1 MIITLRENDLKVAA
15 AAHFK
20 QITKLDVDVS
30 NIVIEDNTAII
41 EYDEEVATPKPVQRR
56 KKQAKAAVKPAAKQ
70 AEVAEEKPTQIDA
83 FADTEEVL
91 DQATSATKPTP
102 SVFD

>member
-20 QITKLDVDVS
+20 QITKLDVDVA
-30 NIVIEDNTAII
+30 NITIEDNTAII
-41 EYDEEVATPKPVQRR
+41 DFDEEGTTPRPVQKR
-56 KKQAKAAVKPAAKQ
+56 KKQTKAAVKPAAKQ
-70 AEVAEEKPTQIDA
+70 AEVAEEKPAQIDA
-83 FADTEEVL
+83 FADTEEVVE
-91 DQATSATKPTP
+91 QAPAAIKATP